1 MMTNQEK
8 MEASYEEP
16 YLLITDKSISSVKE
30 IVPVLE
36 AVASEGKPLVIIA
49 EDVEGE
55 ALTMLVLNILRGAL
69 KVCAVKA
76 PGFGDEKRELLEDIA
91 ILSGGRV
98 IAKDKDDKLEDVS
111 LEDLGSAKKIKVDKE
126 TTVIIEG
133 KGDKKRIEQRIKQLE
148 AQAMQ
153 ETSEFRQ
160 EDLRKRLGKLSG
172 GVAVVNV
179 GAPTETELK
188 EKKMRIDDALHA
200 TKAAIEEG
208 VVPGGGITLVQALKE
223 LDKLVLV
230 GDSGVGVR
238 IVKRALEGP
247 TRQIAFNA
255 GKDGSDVL
263 ATLKDKPSTYGYN
276 AKTDKY
282 EDLITAG
289 VIDPTKVVRNALQA
303 AASITAMV
311 ITTEGIV
318 ADFDD
323 EKDKPGPAIII

>member
-1 MMTNQEK
+1 
-8 MEASYEEP
+8 
-16 YLLITDKSISSVKE
+16 
-30 IVPVLE
+30 
-36 AVASEGKPLVIIA
+36 
-49 EDVEGE
+49 
-55 ALTMLVLNILRGAL
+55 
-69 KVCAVKA
+69 
-76 PGFGDEKRELLEDIA
+76 
-91 ILSGGRV
+91 
-98 IAKDKDDKLEDVS
+98 
-111 LEDLGSAKKIKVDKE
+111 
-126 TTVIIEG
+126 
-133 KGDKKRIEQRIKQLE
+133 
-148 AQAMQ
+148 MQ

-323 EKDKPGPAIII
+323 EKDKTGPAIII